1 MADVDSLP
9 ESAPQLESGFTQ
21 LANELLEA
29 MLRAGFSARQWAVVM
44 TVVRKTYGYGKKAD
58 DISLGQIVDM
68 TGIAKPHASRTVN
81 DLVAANV
88 LKRSVGTF
96 GHRLSI
102 NKRYQQWTLGKSSSG
117 VTESVTKGLPKQ
129 QPPLPKQQPFVGV
142 TETATPVTNS
152 VTGDGVTD
160 SVIGVTDSVTGY
172 RFGHAEV
179 TDSVTTKEHST
190 KERKTSRTIRP
201 DGTGE
206 SHTPRGQHTDADEPS
221 PEFMA
226 AWKLYPSRGSRG
238 NPRKAAWKAWRAR
251 IRDGVPAQEMID
263 GVARYAAHID
273 AEGKTG
279 TQFVMMASTFFGPD
293 ERWKEPYGTSRQA
306 GTKFTRGN
314 AISDPVAAAIFANR
328 PQVMTLECLPDGG
341 YRDNNNRRYTSNGN
355 LRAVL

>member
-9 ESAPQLESGFTQ
+9 EGSPQLESGFTQ

-68 TGIAKPHASRTVN
+68 TGIAKPNASRTVN
-81 DLVAANV
+81 ELVTARV
-88 LKRSVGTF
+88 LLRSVGTF
-96 GHRLSI
+96 GYRLSI
-102 NKRYQQWTLGKSSSG
+102 NKRYQQWSLGAAPERVAK
-117 VTESVTKGLPKQ
+117 
-129 QPPLPKQQPFVGV
+129 
-142 TETATPVTNS
+142 TATQVIDLA
-152 VTGDGVTD
+152 TGVIDSTTTDGVID
-160 SVIGVTDSVTGY
+160 SITGVIDSATGY
-172 RFGHAEV
+172 QNDNGGYQIDHAGV
-179 TDSVTTKEHST
+179 IDLATTKEHST

-206 SHTPRGQHTDADEPS
+206 SYAPKGHHTDADEPS

-251 IRDGVPAQEMID
+251 IRGGVPAQEMID

-293 ERWKEPYGTSRQA
+293 EHWKEPYGTSRQA

-314 AISDPVAAAIFANR
+314 ATSDPVAAAIFANR
-328 PQVMTLECLPDGG
+328 PQVMTLECLPGGG

-355 LRAVL
+355 LEAVL